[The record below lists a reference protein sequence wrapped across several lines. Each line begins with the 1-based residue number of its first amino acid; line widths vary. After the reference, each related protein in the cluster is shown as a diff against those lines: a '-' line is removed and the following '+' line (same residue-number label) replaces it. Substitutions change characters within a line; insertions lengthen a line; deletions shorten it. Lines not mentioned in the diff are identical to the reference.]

1 MSDKRPKYLRVRDEL
16 IEDIKSGKL
25 ACGDR
30 LPVRSVLLEKYSV
43 TRTTLDKALGELIG
57 KGILKSSKRGGTVVA
72 ASSFKPKV
80 AVVSSLKRDVIM
92 EAKGEPGGLK
102 FLGAMIAGGE
112 GLQLDF
118 FDADFVSEN
127 FKILSDYDWIV
138 WFQPD
143 AASQKRLESA
153 NLDTVF
159 VNRYFDDKNFV
170 STNHRR
176 AFREV
181 AELFFRHTGKNPQC
195 FFLKAKSKDGF
206 VSSERME
213 GFIEA
218 CGKADNFYRI
228 CELPSSDYDDVMEFL
243 QALPLKKNRDVIV
256 VSSSNNF
263 TGAVVNFAASAGL
276 ELYKNFFYSD
286 VDNYLSL
293 ERLGVRITSI
303 IQDYHKMGEL
313 LSSALREGPKT
324 IRLFSP
330 HHIQAKAIALK
341 QSSPVSLR

>member
-1 MSDKRPKYLRVRDEL
+1 MNNKRPKYLLVRDEIL
-16 IEDIKSGKL
+16 EDIKSGKL
-25 ACGDR
+25 ADGDR
-30 LPVRSVLLEKYSV
+30 LPVRSALLEKYSV
-43 TRTTLDKALGELIG
+43 TRTTLDKALEELMR
-57 KGILKSSKRGGTVVA
+57 KGILKSSKRGGTFVS

-80 AVVSSLKRDVIM
+80 AIVSSLKRDVIM

-118 FDADFVSEN
+118 FDSDFICGN
-127 FKILSDYDWIV
+127 FKILNDYDWLV

-143 AASQKRLESA
+143 SESQKKLETS

-159 VNRYFDDKNFV
+159 VNRYFDDRNFV
-170 STNHRR
+170 STNHRA

-181 AELFFRHTGKNPQC
+181 AELFFRHAGKKPQC
-195 FFLKAKSKDGF
+195 FYLKSGAKNNF
-206 VSSERME
+206 VMSERME

-218 CGKADNFYRI
+218 CEKANSFYRI
-228 CELPSSDYDDVMEFL
+228 CELPSSSYDDVLEYL
-243 QALPLKKNRDVIV
+243 QGLPLKKNRDVII

-263 TGAVVNFAASAGL
+263 TGAVVNMAAFAGF

-293 ERLGVRITSI
+293 QRLGVQITTI

-313 LSSALREGPKT
+313 LSSALREGKT
-324 IRLFSP
+324 SVRLFAP
-330 HHIQAKAIALK
+330 HNIET
-341 QSSPVSLR
+341 SLS